1 MKVAVYARVSTAEQ
15 TVDNQLIELRRY
27 VEARGWTAIEF
38 VDRGV
43 SGSKES
49 RPALDELMKA
59 VYRRQVDAVCVF
71 ALDRLGRSLTHL
83 VRIIEDWQNLGVSL
97 VSLRD
102 GLDLGSASG
111 RLQMHIL
118 AALAQF
124 EKERVRER
132 VVSGIERA
140 RTQGVRLGR
149 PRRRIDAVRL
159 NEVAGLPT
167 REAARRLGV
176 PRSTLQRLLA
186 QKPAESAL

>member
-149 PRRRIDAVRL
+149 PRRRIDAVRP

>member
-149 PRRRIDAVRL
+149 PRRRIDAGRL